1 MQAETVKNEKTV
13 NLTLRK
19 GVFFPPWILL
29 VAMVAVSLTN
39 GEAFLEG
46 LNKVT
51 SWILDNFI

>member
-29 VAMVAVSLTN
+29 VAMVAVSL
-39 GEAFLEG
+39 ECYH
-46 LNKVT
+46 
-51 SWILDNFI
+51 